1 MLLRQNHLS
10 ALTSDSQNLYPWSE
24 SDSKKSN
31 NDGNFNADTETTTFN
46 WVAADLTSSAMIMIG
61 IFFPSVTGIMA
72 GSNRSGDLADAPT
85 AIPKG
90 TIAAITTTSISYVLA
105 VIFFGLC
112 VDGALLQDKFGE
124 SLALEKTGGGEL
136 LTGLLCQWIH
146 PMVMIC
152 GAFLSTCGA
161 GLQSLTGAPRLL
173 QSIARDDLM
182 PGMKRLAEGRGAG
195 NEPTWAVLVTC
206 MYKISLACF

>member
-1 MLLRQNHLS
+1 M
-10 ALTSDSQNLYPWSE
+10 YPWSTE
-24 SDSKKSN
+24 NVTNSD
-31 NDGNFNADTETTTFN
+31 NDGNFPESASFDTYD
-46 WVAADLTSSAMIMIG
+46 WVAADLTSTAMIMIG

-85 AIPKG
+85 AIPRG
-90 TIAAITTTSISYVLA
+90 TIAAISTTSTSYLLA

-112 VDGALLQDKFGE
+112 CDGALLQDKFGE
-124 SLALEKTGGGEL
+124 SLAKEKGGGGEL
-136 LTGLLCQWIH
+136 LTGLLCQWIS
-146 PMVMIC
+146 PWVMII

-182 PGMKRLAEGRGAG
+182 PGMDKLAQGRGPG
-195 NEPTWAVLVTC
+195 NEPTYAVLVTC
-206 MYKISLACF
+206 KFTL

>member
-1 MLLRQNHLS
+1 M
-10 ALTSDSQNLYPWSE
+10 
-24 SDSKKSN
+24 
-31 NDGNFNADTETTTFN
+31 G
-46 WVAADLTSSAMIMIG
+46 
-61 IFFPSVTGIMA
+61 
-72 GSNRSGDLADAPT
+72 
-85 AIPKG
+85 
-90 TIAAITTTSISYVLA
+90 
-105 VIFFGLC
+105 FGLC
-112 VDGALLQDKFGE
+112 VDGALLQDKFGG

-195 NEPTWAVLVTC
+195 NEPTWAVLVTFC
-206 MYKISLACF
+206 ISFCAIMIANLDLVAPILTIFFLMCYLFVNVSTTICSLGNFDARRHLLLDPDHADFGDLCICRLLDCLLYLPCNCEMGRQEGVGRRDQGHVNVNCIACTRLVRQQCVGPH